1 MTPLA
6 RRTLLAAGAALLLAP
21 LSVVDIPPL
30 LDYPNHL
37 AKLWLLAFGAA
48 DPVIAKVYSTHWS
61 IIGNLGV
68 ELAMPP
74 LLAFIPLYWAGK
86 IFLALALLL
95 PWLGAVALNR
105 ASLPGRSAWPLT
117 GCLVAYNSLF
127 LLGFMN
133 FLIGLGLGMLGAA
146 GWIAWRDRRPAL
158 VIGLAVPGA
167 AALFFVHLF
176 GLALFGL
183 LIGAHEA
190 VRLAG
195 WNGAESTVAAPVTY
209 AAPLRWPGAVAIV
222 RRAAP
227 LAAVFAVPAAL
238 YLTSGIADAGGPS
251 QHLSLRIK
259 LGELAGPFLNYFQT
273 PDRLVALAVV
283 GCVAVCI
290 ALRRASVSPPVAIV
304 AVALLLLW
312 PFVPHV
318 YKTVGYISARLPI
331 MLGFLLFAGFAPRL
345 PRRVG
350 LALGSLAA
358 LVFVARM
365 AVVTQVWRGHQADL
379 AQLRQTIAPI
389 EPGKWVLAV
398 DVPMAEVIPL
408 WLDGHR
414 SWMTAGYQ
422 KTYYHLA
429 ALVLPER
436 RAFWPR
442 LFAGVGKQPV
452 AVNPAYDAL
461 TAQEGELPDF
471 RELAN
476 PAPSAVTLRE
486 APYLPGWDKKFDYVL
501 VLAAAAAG
509 PGLDGFL
516 PERLKLVVRTPFAA
530 LFRVKRGPG

>member
-1 MTPLA
+1 MTPLVS
-6 RRTLLAAGAALLLAP
+6 RSLLITGAVLLLAP
-21 LSVVDIPPL
+21 LLVVEVPPL

-37 AKLWLLAFGAA
+37 AKMWVLAFGAG
-48 DPVIAKVYSTHWS
+48 DPVVARVYSTHWS

-74 LLAFIPLYWAGK
+74 LLPFIPLYWAGK

-105 ASLPGRSAWPLT
+105 ATLPGRSAWPLA
-117 GCLVAYNSLF
+117 GCLVAYNSLY

-158 VIGLAVPGA
+158 VVALAVPGA

-183 LIGAHEA
+183 LVGAHEA
-190 VRLAG
+190 ARLAG
-195 WNGAESTVAAPVTY
+195 W
-209 AAPLRWPGAVAIV
+209 PLRWPGFGAVA

-227 LAAVFAVPAAL
+227 LVAVFAVPAAL
-238 YLTSGIADAGGPS
+238 YLASGIADAGGPA
-251 QHLSLRIK
+251 QYLSLRIK
-259 LGELAGPFLNYFQT
+259 LGELAGPFLNYYQT

-283 GCVAVCI
+283 GFAAACVAW
-290 ALRRASVSPPVAIV
+290 RRASVSPPVAIV

-345 PRRVG
+345 PRRLG
-350 LALGSLAA
+350 LALGSVAA

-365 AVVTQVWRGHQADL
+365 AVVTQVWRGHEADL
-379 AQLRQTIAPI
+379 TQLRQTIAPI

-398 DVPMAEVIPL
+398 DAPMAEVIPL
-408 WLDGHR
+408 WLAGHR
-414 SWMTAGYQ
+414 SWMTSGYQ

-452 AVNPAYDAL
+452 VVNPPFDAL
-461 TAQEGELPDF
+461 TAPEGELPEF
-471 RELAN
+471 QELAAT
-476 PAPSAVTLRE
+476 APSAITLRE
-486 APYLPGWDKKFDYVL
+486 APYLPGWQGKFDYVL
-501 VLAAAAAG
+501 VLAAGAAG

-516 PERLKLVVRTPFAA
+516 PDRLELLVRTPFAA
-530 LFRVKRGPG
+530 LFRVKRPAG

>member
-1 MTPLA
+1 MTA
-6 RRTLLAAGAALLLAP
+6 RTLLAAGAVLLLAP
-21 LSVVDIPPL
+21 LLVVDIPPL

-37 AKLWLLAFGAA
+37 AKMWVLAFGAG
-48 DPVIAKVYSTHWS
+48 DPVIARVYSTHWT

-74 LLAFIPLYWAGK
+74 LLTFVPLYWAGK
-86 IFLALALLL
+86 LFLALALLL

-105 ASLPGRSAWPLT
+105 ACLPGRSAWPLA

-158 VIGLAVPGA
+158 VVALAVPGA
-167 AALFFVHLF
+167 TALFFVHLF

-190 VRLAG
+190 VRVAG
-195 WNGAESTVAAPVTY
+195 W
-209 AAPLRWPGAVAIV
+209 PLRWPSPGAVL
-222 RRAAP
+222 RRAVP

-238 YLTSGIADAGGPS
+238 YLTSGIADAGGPW
-251 QHLSLRIK
+251 QYLSLRIK
-259 LGELAGPFLNYFQT
+259 LGELAGPFLNYYQT

-283 GCVAVCI
+283 GFAAACVAW
-290 ALRRASVSPPVAIV
+290 RRASVSPPVAIV

-345 PRRVG
+345 PSRLSSRLG
-350 LALGSLAA
+350 RALGSVAA

-365 AVVTQVWRGHQADL
+365 AVVTQVWRGHQGDL

-389 EPGKWVLAV
+389 EPGKWVLAM
-398 DVPMAEVIPL
+398 DVPMAAVIPL

-452 AVNPAYDAL
+452 VVNPAYDAL

-471 RELAN
+471 RELAA
-476 PAPSAVTLRE
+476 APSAVAPRE
-486 APYLPGWDKKFDYVL
+486 APYLPGWEGKFDYVL

-509 PGLDGFL
+509 PGLDDFL
-516 PERLKLVVRTPFAA
+516 PDRLELMVRTPFAA
-530 LFRVKRGPG
+530 LFRVRKPRG